1 MIYLAMDSFSPV
13 TKPVTIKPQFQ
24 TGSALIVSLVM
35 LLLMTLVGLAG
46 MQTTIMQ
53 ERMSANLHDRE
64 LALQAAET
72 ALRDAENMIMSSPPT
87 SFNNENGFYEVN
99 SDDRPDWGG
108 GTKTSAS
115 TIEYSGT
122 LDGLASQPEYFVED
136 IASLQP
142 AGTSL
147 EVGVAIPPVAFYR
160 ITARGVGGSPDAV
173 VVLKSVFRSR

>member
-1 MIYLAMDSFSPV
+1 MIYLAKGSFPPSATPIAV
-13 TKPVTIKPQFQ
+13 KPQLQ

-53 ERMSANLHDRE
+53 EKMSANLHDRE

-72 ALRDAENMIMSSPPT
+72 ALRDAENTIMNTPPT
-87 SFNNENGFYEVN
+87 GFNNASGLYEMN

-108 GTKTSAS
+108 GTQTSAS
-115 TIEYSGT
+115 TIAYSGV
-122 LDGLASQPEYFVED
+122 LDGLASQPDYFVED

-160 ITARGVGGSPDAV
+160 ITARGIGGSPDAV